1 MKTIKF
7 IDLFSGIGAFHISI
21 KDLFKDSQCVAA
33 VDNNKHAEIHI
44 NIIFLIIQKMNQFF

>member
-33 VDNNKHAEIHI
+33 FEQILIIDVKNKHMK
-44 NIIFLIIQKMNQFF
+44 N